1 MNSSKVENE
10 KLAYMFYRHL
20 NLTYNLESLFFMN
33 KNDVSIYDPLTGF
46 KKEKTLTVVI
56 AAGLNR
62 DKRNM
67 AVAAD
72 IVKEYLNKFG
82 EIDSLLNVICYEF
95 KFKYAF
101 YEFVD
106 DFDNVTGKQL
116 SHDKLLINDRKLFAS
131 ILSTLTDIGYKI
143 DEALSQDFTNLEYI
157 KMIGDKKQEEVYN
170 AICYAVWTA
179 APLMAVALFNGDK
192 YPKEPNRFDLITKEK
207 ILTRSEQVEAY
218 INSFR
223 QLGESNADIEWLINL
238 LNVNGEEAFIDL
250 CENENI
256 QEILAYKKK
265 LESESKDKEHSDN
278 EEV

>member
-10 KLAYMFYRHL
+10 KLAYVFYKHL
-20 NLTYNLESLFFMN
+20 GLVYNLESLFFMN

-56 AAGLNR
+56 AAGLDR

-82 EIDSLLNVICYEF
+82 EIDSIINVICYEF

-106 DFDNVTGKQL
+106 DNDNVTEKQL

-131 ILSTLTDIGYKI
+131 ILSTLTSIGYKI

-157 KMIGDKKQEEVYN
+157 KMIGDKRQEDVYN

-179 APLMAVALFNGDK
+179 APMMAVALFNGDK

-207 ILTRSEQVEAY
+207 ILTRSEQVEKF

-223 QLGESNADIEWLINL
+223 LLGESSEALKRIISL
-238 LNVNGEEAFIDL
+238 LNTIGEEEFIKL
-250 CENENI
+250 CENNDVS
-256 QEILAYKKK
+256 EILACMNE
-265 LESESKDKEHSDN
+265 LEAESKNKEHPDN
-278 EEV
+278 KEV

>member
-10 KLAYMFYRHL
+10 KLAYVFYKHL
-20 NLTYNLESLFFMN
+20 GLVYNLESLFFMN
-33 KNDVSIYDPLTGF
+33 KNEVSIYDPLTGF

-56 AAGLNR
+56 AAGLDR

-101 YEFVD
+101 YEFID
-106 DFDNVTGKQL
+106 DSDNVTGKQL

-131 ILSTLTDIGYKI
+131 ILSTLTSIGYKI

-157 KMIGDKKQEEVYN
+157 KMIGDKRQEDVYN

-179 APLMAVALFNGDK
+179 APMMAVALFNGDK

-250 CENENI
+250 CENNNV

-265 LESESKDKEHSDN
+265 LESENKDEEHSDN
-278 EEV
+278 KEV